1 MAQALDISAS
11 YLNLIERDQRSLPSN
26 LLVKLAERFDFDP
39 RSLAGIEPGGGAEA
53 LRRRLA
59 DPMFADLEID
69 RHEIAEWL
77 AAAPGG
83 AEAFARAFDRA
94 GVGAHGIPGSDDP
107 IAAVRREIERWR
119 NHFPDLDAAAET
131 LAEEL
136 RLIGADMFGALVER
150 LRIKHGISL
159 RILPADVLPDVL
171 RRLDLHARQL
181 QLNEMLDA
189 AGRTYA
195 VAVQIAQFEARA
207 EVDAL
212 ARGAGFADRVADRL
226 FRRHLHGY
234 FAIALM
240 MPYARFLRA
249 CETTGYDIDVLQ
261 RRFGTGFEQIAH
273 RLTTLHRV
281 GGRGLPFFMIRV
293 DRTGQCSRRF
303 AGASGAVLIDG
314 DERCPLWRLH
324 HAFDRPASDTL
335 QLVELEDGSRWFTQA
350 RVVRMPGGRSG
361 GGRSG
366 GTPADVSAEFA
377 VGIGLAADQARTL
390 AAARSLDPNGVAT
403 PIGLGCAACLREN
416 CPQRSA
422 APIGRA
428 LVIDERQRGVS
439 AFSFVRTPD

>member
-1 MAQALDISAS
+1 MAQALGISAS

-26 LLVKLAERFDFDP
+26 LLIKLAERFDFDP

-94 GVGAHGIPGSDDP
+94 GTQGATGPDNP
-107 IAAVRREIERWR
+107 VAAVRREVERWR
-119 NHFPDLDAAAET
+119 NHFPDLDAAAEV

-136 RLIGADMFGALVER
+136 RLIGADMFGALVDR
-150 LRIKHGISL
+150 LRVKHGISL

-189 AGRTYA
+189 SGRAYA

-212 ARGAGFADRVADRL
+212 ARGAGFTDRIAERL

-249 CETTGYDIDVLQ
+249 CETTGYDIEVLQ

-273 RLTTLHRV
+273 RLTTLQRV

-293 DRTGQCSRRF
+293 DRTGHCSRRF
-303 AGASGAVLIDG
+303 AGASGAALVEAED
-314 DERCPLWRLH
+314 RCPLWRLH
-324 HAFDRPASDTL
+324 HAFDRPAGDTL
-335 QLVELEDGSRWFTQA
+335 HLVELEDGSRWFTQA
-350 RVVRMPGGRSG
+350 RVIQTPGGRSG
-361 GGRSG
+361 G
-366 GTPADVSAEFA
+366 TLADVSAEFA

-390 AAARSLDPNGVAT
+390 VAARGMDLNGAAT
-403 PIGLGCAACLREN
+403 PIGLGCAACLRES

-422 APIGRA
+422 APAGRA
-428 LVIDERQRGVS
+428 LVINDRERGVS
-439 AFSFVRTPD
+439 AFGFVRELN